1 MVTDILTQEVLSSF
15 CGNALWSNDLRT
27 YLSGNSDMFWMHIGI
42 YYKNLYAIDFP
53 TSAPSWIG
61 TYLMTR
67 LRNEFERI
75 FVALTWQY
83 KPYYNYYRSI
93 IERNTGSDSN
103 VYSGSDSIGKT
114 GTDSVRHT
122 GKDEYSG
129 SENRNGSEGTAQG
142 QPASEIQFASTY
154 DDTNQQ
160 TMKPTVRSE
169 NQYKIDDEQHR
180 GYKDSLEHG
189 ENIFTTY
196 GSTQTDTYGKTLTM
210 NFGRNVNTEIEGI
223 NGLFAPQDLIMKEL
237 ALRIRA
243 KLFDIF
249 VGMIVQCVS
258 AGVWESE
265 E

>member
-1 MVTDILTQEVLSSF
+1 MMMVTDILTQEVLNSF
-15 CGNALWSNDLRT
+15 CGSALWSNDLRT

-53 TSAPSWIG
+53 SLAPSWIG
-61 TYLMTR
+61 SYLMTR
-67 LRNEFERI
+67 LRNEFEKI

-83 KPYYNYYRSI
+83 KPYYNYYRNI
-93 IERNTGSDSN
+93 IERNTGADSN
-103 VYSGSDSIGKT
+103 VYEGSDTVDHS
-114 GTDSVRHT
+114 GTD
-122 GKDEYSG
+122 EYKG
-129 SENRNGSEGTAQG
+129 TENKHGSEGTAVG
-142 QPASEIQFASTY
+142 KPASEIQFASTY

-169 NQYKIDDEQHR
+169 NQYEIKDESHR
-180 GYKDSLEHG
+180 GYSDSLTHG
-189 ENIFTTY
+189 ESI
-196 GSTQTDTYGKTLTM
+196 QTTYGKTLTM

-237 ALRIRA
+237 VLRVRA